1 MTPKDAPE
9 INALLMSLWER
20 GLPQVRERL
29 EVLDR
34 AATAAASG
42 DLSEVLRGEALEVAH
57 KVAGSL
63 GMFGYKL
70 GTEISQQIEQLLEAP
85 TSANSNRFAELVA
98 HLRQTLQVE

>member
-42 DLSEVLRGEALEVAH
+42 KLTEDLQAEALEITH
-57 KVAGSL
+57 KFAGSL
-63 GMFGYKL
+63 GMFGYTE
-70 GTEISQQIEQLLEAP
+70 GTEVAQQLEQVLENP
-85 TSANSNRFAELVA
+85 TLERSSKVAGLVVQ
-98 HLRQTLQVE
+98 LRRALQLE